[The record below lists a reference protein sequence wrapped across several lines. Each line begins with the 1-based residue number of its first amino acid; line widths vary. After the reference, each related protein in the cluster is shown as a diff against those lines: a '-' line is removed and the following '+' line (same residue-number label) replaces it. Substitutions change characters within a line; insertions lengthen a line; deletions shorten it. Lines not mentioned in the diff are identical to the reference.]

1 MAIGGYAM
9 LLKWIMCR
17 VSEQLRVPFSAS
29 QSKWRQLSKVPGFL
43 GQFGGWNLKSNEE
56 ACIVAMWQDENHYK
70 QFMKQQHDKIVRHND
85 QMNTYESIDVSLLT
99 PTYDMPG
106 CRESMAASLQ
116 EACALRIADCFVKP
130 EREAHFVE
138 MQQEIWIPSMCKAE
152 GMLAGVFS
160 KVEHEPSRY
169 MVTTLWKSLEAH
181 EEYAEKLVPSLRKN
195 SDVSEDLQQIV
206 GGIVALNND
215 WLVLP
220 N

>member
-1 MAIGGYAM
+1 M

-43 GQFGGWNLKSNEE
+43 GQFGGWNLKSKDE
-56 ACIVAMWQDENHYK
+56 ACIVAMWQDESHYEH
-70 QFMKQQHDKIVRHND
+70 FMKQQHDKIVRHND

-106 CRESMAASLQ
+106 CCESMVASLQ
-116 EACALRIADCFVKP
+116 EACALRITDCLVKP

-138 MQQEIWIPSMCKAE
+138 MQQEIWIPSVCRAD
-152 GMLAGVFS
+152 GMLAGAFS
-160 KVEHEPSRY
+160 KVEQESNRY
-169 MVTTLWKSLEAH
+169 MVTTLWKSLEAQ
-181 EEYAEKLVPSLRKN
+181 EEYSAKVMPNLRKA
-195 SDVSEDLQQIV
+195 SEQSEDLDQILA
-206 GGIVALNND
+206 GIVSLNKD

>member
-1 MAIGGYAM
+1 M

-56 ACIVAMWQDENHYK
+56 ACIVAMWQDENHYQ

-85 QMNTYESIDVSLLT
+85 QMNTYDSIDVSLLT

-106 CRESMAASLQ
+106 CRESMMASLQ
-116 EACALRIADCFVKP
+116 EACALRIADCVVKP

-138 MQQEIWIPSMCKAE
+138 MQHEIWIPSVCKAD
-152 GMLAGVFS
+152 GMLAGAFS
-160 KVEHEPSRY
+160 KVEQESNRY
-169 MVTTLWKSLEAH
+169 MVTTLWKSLEAQ
-181 EEYAEKLVPSLRKN
+181 EEYSAKVMPKLRKA
-195 SDVSEDLQQIV
+195 SDQSQDLDQIL
-206 GGIVALNND
+206 GGIVSLNRD